1 MSVDSDHGF
10 LVHRARIR
18 GIGELVA
25 TNRVDFDHVPRN
37 GFLRGVAHQTL
48 VFVYASNPVRVFKEQ
63 VKNVYLRQVVSIFS
77 LFGSGQAHVLGNR
90 RLPRPRRRGIKGG
103 EGAIVVSRTDGVL
116 V

>member
-1 MSVDSDHGF
+1 LSVDSDHGF
-10 LVHRARIR
+10 LVHRTRIR

-90 RLPRPRRRGIKGG
+90 RLPRPRRRGING
-103 EGAIVVSRTDGVL
+103 EGDIVVSRTDGVL

>member
-37 GFLRGVAHQTL
+37 GFLHGVAHRARAI
-48 VFVYASNPVRVFKEQ
+48 VYASTPARVFKEQ
-63 VKNVYLRQVVSIFS
+63 VKHIYLR
-77 LFGSGQAHVLGNR
+77 
-90 RLPRPRRRGIKGG
+90 
-103 EGAIVVSRTDGVL
+103 
-116 V
+116 